1 MASRSSSTLRKSAPR
16 RATGA
21 AKSRAAKAKSASK
34 AAPSKTKGKAEAASG
49 LGKLPEWNLTDLYA
63 GIDAPEVARD
73 LDALDKDCVAFASDY
88 KGRLA
93 EETAKPDGGK
103 WLAEAV
109 RRYEAIDDL
118 AGRLG
123 SYAGLIH
130 AGDSVDPAISK
141 FYGDVS
147 ERLTAASVH
156 LLFFALELNRIDDA
170 VIEQAMQTP
179 ELAHYRPW
187 IEDSRKDKPYQLE
200 DRVEQLF
207 HEKSVSGYAAW
218 NRLFDQTISSL
229 RFKVGGKDL
238 AIEPTLSLLQ
248 DRSPEKRK
256 AAGQALAKT
265 FKANERTF
273 ALITNTLA
281 KDKEIADRW
290 RGFKDVADSRHL
302 ANRVEGEVVDALV
315 ASVRAAYPR
324 LSHRYYALKA
334 GWFKKKKLAHWDRNA
349 PLPFAATGRI
359 SWPDARKTVLT
370 AYGAFSPEM
379 ARIAE
384 RFFDDRWIDAPVRP
398 GKAPGAFSHPTTPSA
413 HPYVLMNYQG
423 KPRDVM
429 TLAHELG
436 HGVHQ
441 VLAAKNGALMAP
453 TPLTLAE
460 TASVFGEMLTF
471 KRLLGQTKDARQR
484 QALLAGKV
492 EDMINTVVRQIAF
505 YSFERAVH
513 TERRNGELTAERI
526 GEIWLSVQGES
537 LGPAIEIK
545 PGYETFWMYI
555 PHFIHSPFYV
565 YAYAF
570 GDCLVNSLYAVYENA
585 AAGFAERYLEM
596 LAAGG
601 TKHYSELL
609 APFGLDAKDPTF
621 WDGGLSVIESLITEL
636 EAMG

>member
-1 MASRSSSTLRKSAPR
+1 MTARSSSALRKSNAQP
-16 RATGA
+16 
-21 AKSRAAKAKSASK
+21 KSNPKKPPAKANK
-34 AAPSKTKGKAEAASG
+34 AKTTS
-49 LGKLPEWNLTDLYA
+49 LPEWNLSDLYS

-73 LDALDKDCVAFASDY
+73 LHSMDADCVAFETDY
-88 KGRLA
+88 KGKLA
-93 EETAKPDGGK
+93 ERTAAGDGGA
-103 WLAEAV
+103 WLAGAV

-123 SYAGLIH
+123 SYAGLVH

-147 ERLTAASVH
+147 ERLTNASVH
-156 LLFFALELNRIDDA
+156 LLFFALELNRIEDA
-170 VIEQAMQTP
+170 VIDRAMQTP
-179 ELAHYRPW
+179 ELGHYRPW
-187 IEDSRKDKPYQLE
+187 IEDLRKDKPYQLE

-207 HEKSVSGYAAW
+207 HEKSQSGYTAW
-218 NRLFDQTISSL
+218 NRLFDQTISGL
-229 RFKVGGKDL
+229 RFKVGTRQL
-238 AIEPTLSLLQ
+238 AIEPTLTLLQ
-248 DRSPEKRK
+248 DRAGEKRK
-256 AAGQALAKT
+256 AAAQALAGT

-281 KDKEIADRW
+281 KDKEISDRW
-290 RGFKDVADSRHL
+290 RGFQDVADSRHL
-302 ANRVEGEVVDALV
+302 NNRVEREVVDALV
-315 ASVRAAYPR
+315 GSVRAAYPK
-324 LSHRYYALKA
+324 LSHRYYRLKA
-334 GWFKKKKLAHWDRNA
+334 GWFKKKKLPHWDRNA
-349 PLPFAATGRI
+349 PLPFAATGSI
-359 SWPDARKTVLT
+359 AWPEAKNMVLT
-370 AYGAFSPEM
+370 AYRGFSPEM
-379 ARIAE
+379 ASIAE
-384 RFFDDRWIDAPVRP
+384 RFFTDRWIDAPVRP

-471 KRLLGQTKDARQR
+471 KRLLAQTRSAKQR

-505 YSFERAVH
+505 YTFERAVH
-513 TERRNGELTAERI
+513 TERKNGELTAKRI

-537 LGPAIEIK
+537 LGPAIDIR
-545 PGYETFWMYI
+545 PGYENFWMYI

-585 AAGFAERYLEM
+585 QQGFAERYLAM
-596 LAAGG
+596 LSAGG
-601 TKHYSELL
+601 TRHYSELL
-609 APFGLDAKDPTF
+609 KPFGLDAKDPKF
-621 WDGGLSVIESLITEL
+621 WDGGLSVIAGMIDEL